1 MNAPGLRTIGRKI
14 AMARLAIGF
23 ERLWSAA
30 LWPML
35 TLAGFI
41 ALVAGGL
48 LPLLPGM
55 LRGALVAAIGLVFLW
70 SLRGFLRVS
79 WPSES
84 EAMRRI
90 EARSNLAHRPVS
102 GMQDRMAGDS
112 SDPAQLALWNEHRLR
127 QFQRLTNIRIGA
139 PRSAWTS
146 RDAAALRVPASLAL
160 LAGLCLG
167 PGDLR
172 SNLADSLKLVPVAE
186 SAPLTLDAWLKPPAY
201 TAKPPLLLTSAAMTE
216 TLKTNPEILVPENSV
231 LALRIANAAAPA
243 VTFHE
248 LAASGAAGGEVTDIA
263 ARSKSEKGSFQSEAK
278 LTRPVVVR
286 VHDGNSILAEW
297 PVSLV
302 PDAAPA
308 VAISELPAGDSS
320 GTLTTKWKVSD
331 DYGVASVTS
340 EISLAD
346 QQDDGTGFAGNGIFL
361 YQPPKFP
368 VTLRR
373 ANAREETGETAANLA
388 EHPWAGFMVELILT
402 AKDAAGHSTTSEAMK
417 FRLPER
423 VFTKPL
429 ARALIEQ
436 RRSLILEPDRS
447 GQVLQ
452 MLEALLTYPEGLIES
467 SGPHI
472 AIATVVSRLRA
483 AAGQDDVDAA
493 VKMLWQIATAI
504 EDGSMANAKAELEA
518 LRKELE
524 KALAEGAP
532 PERIAQLMEKLRG
545 AMDRYLQSLM
555 EETQKRLQ
563 QGGNTPNQQ
572 MQPGRMVSPEDLKK
586 MLEMIEKLAESGAN
600 DAARQLLSQ
609 LDEILRN
616 LQPGMN
622 AQQMPQQGDSA
633 LGRMLDQLSDLMRKQ
648 QGLMDET
655 QRMPQQGDGELSE
668 QDGQEP
674 GNRGP
679 GMPQGGL
686 AGQQDGLAEMLGQM
700 LGELGQNGLEG
711 LPSLGEAQ
719 KNMRGAGDS
728 LRRQDRGGALQQQ
741 GDAMDMLRDSAKE
754 LAQRMMQQ
762 GMGQQGA
769 QGQHGESR
777 GEEDP
782 LGRPRATRGQDYGPN
797 KNILPSELAIR
808 RAREILEMLRSRA
821 GEAGLPRIERDYIER
836 LLRGLY

>member
-1 MNAPGLRTIGRKI
+1 MTAPGLRTIGRKI
-14 AMARLAIGF
+14 AMARMAIGF
-23 ERLWSAA
+23 ERLWTAA

-35 TLAGFI
+35 AAAGFV
-41 ALVAGGL
+41 ASVAGGL

-55 LRGALVAAIGLVFLW
+55 LRGAVAAAIGLVFLW

-79 WPSES
+79 WPSET

-90 EARSNLAHRPVS
+90 EERSGLAHRPVS
-102 GMQDRMAGDS
+102 ALQDKLAGDS
-112 SDPAQLALWNEHRLR
+112 GGPAQLALWNEHRLR
-127 QFQRLTNIRIGA
+127 QLGRLTAVRVGP
-139 PRSAWTS
+139 PRSGWAR
-146 RDAAALRVPASLAL
+146 RDVAALRVPVSLAL
-160 LAGLCLG
+160 LAGLVLG

-172 SNLADSLKLVPVAE
+172 SNLADSVKLAPAAQ

-216 TLKTNPEILVPENSV
+216 TLKANPDILVPENSV
-231 LALRIANAAAPA
+231 LTLRIANAAAPS

-248 LAASGAAGGEVTDIA
+248 LTAAGGAGGEVADIA
-263 ARSKSEKGSFQSEAK
+263 THSKSEKGSFQSEAK

-286 VHDGNSILAEW
+286 VEDGSSLLAEW
-297 PVSLV
+297 SVSLI
-302 PDAAPA
+302 PDAAPT
-308 VAISELPAGDSS
+308 VAITEMPVGDSS
-320 GTLTTKWKVSD
+320 GTLTTKWKVAD
-331 DYGVASVTS
+331 DYGVAGVTS
-340 EISLAD
+340 EIVLAD
-346 QQDDGTGFAGNGIFL
+346 EQEDGTGFAGNGIFL
-361 YQPPKFP
+361 YPPPKFP

-373 ANAREETGETAANLA
+373 SNAREEAGETSANLA
-388 EHPWAGFMVELILT
+388 EHPWAGFMVEITLA
-402 AKDAAGHSTTSEAMK
+402 AKDAAGHSATSKAMK

-429 ARALIEQ
+429 SRALIEQ

-452 MLEALLTYPEGLIES
+452 MLEALLTYPDGLIES
-467 SGPHI
+467 SGHHI

-483 AAGQDDVDAA
+483 AGSQDDVDEA

-504 EDGSMANAKAELEA
+504 EDGSLANAKAELEA

-524 KALAEGAP
+524 RALSEGAP

-545 AMDRYLQSLM
+545 AMDRYVQSLM

-563 QGGNTPNQQ
+563 QGGNNPNQQ

-622 AQQMPQQGDSA
+622 AQQMTQPGDSA

-655 QRMPQQGDGELSE
+655 QRMPQPGDGELSE
-668 QDGQEP
+668 RDGREP

-686 AGQQDGLAEMLGQM
+686 AGRQDGLAEMLEQM
-700 LGELGQNGLEG
+700 LGELGKNGVG
-711 LPSLGEAQ
+711 GPPSLGEAQ
-719 KNMRGAGDS
+719 KNMRGAGES
-728 LRRQDRGGALQQQ
+728 LRQQDRGSALQQQ
-741 GDAMDMLRDSAKE
+741 GDAMDMLRDGAKE
-754 LAQRMMQQ
+754 LAQRMMQL
-762 GMGQQGA
+762 GTGQQGA
-769 QGQHGESR
+769 QGQNGEAR
-777 GEEDP
+777 GETDP
-782 LGRPRATRGQDYGPN
+782 LGRPRATRGQDYGPD
-797 KNILPSELAIR
+797 KNILPSESAIR

-821 GEAGLPRIERDYIER
+821 GETGLPRIERDYIER